1 MASTS
6 DFEAE
11 ISAAMDKG
19 AARAVDGFKPR
30 LDANTR
36 LNPAA
41 IGAQVDGLTG
51 TRVNPVGAPAATT
64 LTEDFNKLIARH
76 EQTIAWLKAIRDTL

>member
-19 AARAVDGFKPR
+19 AAKVTDGFKPR

-36 LNPAA
+36 LNPEA
-41 IGAQVDGLTG
+41 IGAQTIGLA
-51 TRVNPVGAPAATT
+51 RAPATT

>member
-19 AARAVDGFKPR
+19 AAKVTDGFKPR

-36 LNPAA
+36 LNPAT
-41 IGAQVDGLTG
+41 IGAQVDGFTG
-51 TRVNPVGAPAATT
+51 TKAPAATT